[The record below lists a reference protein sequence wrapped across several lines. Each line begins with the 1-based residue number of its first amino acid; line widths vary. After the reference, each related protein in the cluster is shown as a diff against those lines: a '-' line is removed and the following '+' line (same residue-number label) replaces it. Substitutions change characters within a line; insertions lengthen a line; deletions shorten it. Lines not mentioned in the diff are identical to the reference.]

1 MKFPNPFFPNK
12 LIQIK
17 LKANVSITWV
27 IDEIFIWL
35 QQFNSSKVGV
45 CIDKLFSY
53 ENARQK
59 WSQKRNLKFEMNL
72 GKECVSRLRATD
84 FCVKQK
90 LIHTP
95 ADTELDREAFV
106 TVIVASMK
114 HSSFMRS
121 EGFTG
126 PERIPNLNFEKNSGM
141 CSFFFCDILMY
152 WMTSLSYYTNCRDT
166 PGLRCVS
173 QRALSRGPFSLK
185 CVHSLCSNI
194 HQPVFQS

>member
-1 MKFPNPFFPNK
+1 MQKLFFF
-12 LIQIK
+12 LLF
-17 LKANVSITWV
+17 LK
-27 IDEIFIWL
+27 D
-35 QQFNSSKVGV
+35 GV
-45 CIDKLFSY
+45 CMDKLFSY

-72 GKECVSRLRATD
+72 GNECVSRLRATD

-126 PERIPNLNFEKNSGM
+126 PHYLITRIAGILQAFDVFLNVLFH
-141 CSFFFCDILMY
+141 
-152 WMTSLSYYTNCRDT
+152 
-166 PGLRCVS
+166 VV
-173 QRALSRGPFSLK
+173 PFL
-185 CVHSLCSNI
+185 
-194 HQPVFQS
+194 